1 MTLHSAP
8 TPGLLVAVVGPS
20 GAGKDTLLAGAVA
33 ARPDLVLAR
42 RVITRA
48 EEAGGE
54 PFEGVSVVE
63 FEARK
68 ARGAFALH
76 WVAHGL
82 SYGIPAAIRSDL
94 VVGRVV
100 LFNGSRAVL
109 GRAQTLFPGLAVVL
123 VTADAATLRTRL
135 AARGRESGDDMR
147 RRLARADFA
156 LPEGLAYQVVDNSGT
171 VEAGIQALV
180 AVLDRLAAAPRG

>member
-1 MTLHSAP
+1 MAGPITQ
-8 TPGLLVAVVGPS
+8 GRLVAIVGPS

-33 ARPDLVLAR
+33 QRPALVLAR
-42 RVITRA
+42 RVITRP

-54 PFEGVSVVE
+54 PFEGVSLVE

-82 SYGIPAAIRSDL
+82 SYGIPATIRTEMTA
-94 VVGRVV
+94 GRTV

-109 GRAQTLFPGLAVVL
+109 PRAQSLFPELAVVL
-123 VTADAATLRTRL
+123 VTAERAALRARIM
-135 AARGRESGDDMR
+135 ARGRESGVDLD

-156 LPEGLAYQVVDNSGT
+156 LPDGIMPEVVDNSGP
-171 VEAGIQALV
+171 VAESVQALV
-180 AVLDRLAAAPRG
+180 AVLDRLAGAPRG